1 MLGSNLIIAGA
12 KYKAPATIDYVDI
25 MDGNT
30 KIRLIDENSASGDV
44 VLEDNKEVTITT
56 NGSTVINPSSGKDAM
71 KKVTATVRVPT
82 ADLEDNKTATIDAST
97 YVSPIEITPTAGKDG
112 MKKATITVSNI
123 PEAVDV
129 ESNKAA
135 TIDASTYTQPVE
147 ITPTSGK
154 DAMEKAT
161 VTITN
166 IPSGQVNAYCWGDND
181 FKFYTDFSSAPSSVP
196 SGDYYILMAD
206 DGLVEKRA
214 WEDVGFDDYTYEKV
228 DDSTIRLT
236 LIDDPTDT
244 LTLTRLSVNDFVL
257 W

>member
-1 MLGSNLIIAGA
+1 MLGSNLVITGA

-25 MDGNT
+25 MDGDT
-30 KIRLIDENSASGDV
+30 KIRLIDENSASSDV
-44 VLEDNKEVTITT
+44 DLEDNKEVTITA
-56 NGSTVINPSSGKDAM
+56 NGSTTINPSSGKDAM
-71 KKVTATVRVPT
+71 KKVTATISVPVPT
-82 ADLEDNKTATIDAST
+82 LEDNKAATIDAST
-97 YVSPIEITPTAGKDG
+97 YTEAVEITPTAGKDG

-123 PEAVDV
+123 PEAVEV

-166 IPSGQVNAYCWGDND
+166 IPSGQVNVYCWGNND
-181 FKFYTDFSSAPSSVP
+181 FKFYTDFSSAPSSAP
-196 SGDYYILMAD
+196 SGDYYVLMAN
-206 DGLVEKRA
+206 DGLVKKIA

-228 DDSTIRLT
+228 DDSTIKLT
-236 LIDDPTDT
+236 LIDDPTDIIT
-244 LTLTRLSVNDFVL
+244 CTRLSVNDFVL